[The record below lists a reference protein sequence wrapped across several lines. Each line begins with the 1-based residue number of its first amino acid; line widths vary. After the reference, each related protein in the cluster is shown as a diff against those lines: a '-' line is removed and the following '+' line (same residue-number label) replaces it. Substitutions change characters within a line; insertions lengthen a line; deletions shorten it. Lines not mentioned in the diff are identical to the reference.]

1 MFRPAAGSSS
11 SSSFGSAARARAIST
26 ARCWPKARLVAS
38 MSAQSAMPSRSSS
51 SSERARM
58 ARSSLQVEGRASRP
72 EKNPARLCTCRPTMT
87 HSSAV
92 MPWNSLMFWKVRAMP
107 RRAIWCGLRPW
118 ISSPW
123 KRMVP
128 ALTGRLPAMR
138 LNRVVLPAP
147 FGPITALILP
157 AGTPKLTSL
166 TACRPPNRLCTAL
179 SSSRGALMT
188 VSLAANHA
196 GFGAG

>member
-1 MFRPAAGSSS
+1 
-11 SSSFGSAARARAIST
+11 
-26 ARCWPKARLVAS
+26 
-38 MSAQSAMPSRSSS
+38 
-51 SSERARM
+51 
-58 ARSSLQVEGRASRP
+58 
-72 EKNPARLCTCRPTMT
+72 
-87 HSSAV
+87 